1 MKYLGIDYGLKRT
14 GVAVSDTAG
23 RVAVIKE
30 TITSEGQQGV
40 IDRIK
45 SIIEDDSVDVV
56 VVGRPTNM
64 DNGDTEQTEITDRF
78 VEKLRNHIDKPV
90 QVTEERLTTEM
101 AKTLLQ
107 GVEMEKRDQVAAQI
121 LLQDFLDQQQ
131 QNNNN

>member
-23 RVAVIKE
+23 RVAVLRE
-30 TITSEGQQGV
+30 TISADGQQEV

-45 SIIEDDSVDVV
+45 RIIEDDLIECV
-56 VVGRPTNM
+56 VVGRPTNL
-64 DNGDTEQTEITDRF
+64 DNGDTHQTEITDRF
-78 VEKLRNHIDKPV
+78 VEKLRNHLTIPV
-90 QVTEERLTTEM
+90 QVTDERLTTEM

-107 GVEMEKRDQVAAQI
+107 GIDMDKRDQVAAQI

-131 QNNNN
+131 INA